1 MAVAG
6 LDFQETVLR
15 DFCVMLRRLKTIPG
29 IARETR

>member
-15 DFCVMLRRLKTIPG
+15 DFRVMLRRLKTIAG